1 MKPEDKDKL
10 NKCLEILDTT
20 DLGLSM
26 VWLWTWSTINNILDD
41 ETYKAKVTQDQMW
54 DNLCEAVEAGHGFS
68 LEYGAEQHQ
77 EDVLEWM
84 TNRDYIVDTMWDE
97 DDEDEEEKE
106 VDPETEELVQELY
119 KQIDERDGWLPNGN
133 E

>member
-20 DLGLSM
+20 DLGLSL

-41 ETYKAKVTQDQMW
+41 ETYRAKVTQDQMW
-54 DNLCEAVEAGHGFS
+54 DHLCEAVEAGQGFS

-77 EDVLEWM
+77 DDVLEWM
-84 TNRDYIVDTMWDE
+84 TNRDYIVDTMFE
-97 DDEDEEEKE
+97 EEEDEDE
-106 VDPETEELVQELY
+106 
-119 KQIDERDGWLPNGN
+119 DE
-133 E
+133 

>member
-10 NKCLEILDTT
+10 NACLEILDST

-41 ETYKAKVTQDQMW
+41 DNYQAKVTQDEMW
-54 DNLCEAVEAGHGFS
+54 GHLCEAVESGQGFS

-77 EDVLEWM
+77 EEVLDWM
-84 TNRDYIVDTMWDE
+84 MNRDYIVDPEDLDE
-97 DDEDEEEKE
+97 EEEEDEDE
-106 VDPETEELVQELY
+106 
-119 KQIDERDGWLPNGN
+119 
-133 E
+133 

>member
-41 ETYKAKVTQDQMW
+41 ETYKRNVTQDQMW
-54 DNLCEAVEAGHGFS
+54 EHLCEAVEAGQGFS
-68 LEYGAEQHQ
+68 LEWGAEQHQ
-77 EDVLEWM
+77 EEVQDWM
-84 TNRDYIVDTMWDE
+84 LSRNYIVDPE
-97 DDEDEEEKE
+97 EEVEDEDE
-106 VDPETEELVQELY
+106 
-119 KQIDERDGWLPNGN
+119 DE
-133 E
+133 